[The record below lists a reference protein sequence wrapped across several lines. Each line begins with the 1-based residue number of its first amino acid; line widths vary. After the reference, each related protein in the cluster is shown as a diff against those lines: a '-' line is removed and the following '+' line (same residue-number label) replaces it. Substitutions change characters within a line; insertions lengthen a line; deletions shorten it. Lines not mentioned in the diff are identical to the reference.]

1 MNRRGMAWILALVV
15 LMMGVLPVSALA
27 KSKQMEDGVPVWT
40 EETVKQYA
48 EDYIGGRDM
57 SRLWGYY
64 DLQIRRY
71 MPQQTFEC
79 FLTDLEWM
87 TGHFLQFGSY
97 RSFEEEELQL
107 KTHVLH
113 LCMEKQDLDLYFT
126 HKNKEDDWEVMAVQF
141 VPAEKESY
149 DPSVQV
155 GEKEKAYTETEV
167 SFGTDAFPLKGTLTM
182 PDEATQ
188 DHPVPACVLVHDSGA
203 MDRDE
208 TLGSSHLFAELAQT
222 FAELGIATLRY
233 DNRAYL
239 YGEDT
244 NRTVEEEVMDDAVLA
259 GKFLA
264 ENPLVDSSLIVVAGH
279 GFGGTLAHRIAQASE
294 GTFSAVIMIGSTAL
308 SYGEYLLNHS
318 NLSAYTADER
328 KAFQDTLDQLS
339 KMKEQ
344 TASERTETIFGH
356 SVYYFW
362 ELQKTDHFELI
373 RKLRLPTYIVQ
384 GKSDPLV
391 PENEGWRKYYTKVG
405 EGVKYVTY
413 RSFPGLNH
421 VLMSDPSA
429 DAYGLPQYSL
439 GATLDPSAGRSLGQW
454 ILSLKPAEEE

>member
-87 TGHFLQFGSY
+87 TGRFLQFGSY

-167 SFGTDAFPLKGTLTM
+167 GFGTDAFPLKGTLTL
-182 PDEATQ
+182 PRR
-188 DHPVPACVLVHDSGA
+188 C
-203 MDRDE
+203 
-208 TLGSSHLFAELAQT
+208 
-222 FAELGIATLRY
+222 
-233 DNRAYL
+233 
-239 YGEDT
+239 
-244 NRTVEEEVMDDAVLA
+244 
-259 GKFLA
+259 
-264 ENPLVDSSLIVVAGH
+264 
-279 GFGGTLAHRIAQASE
+279 
-294 GTFSAVIMIGSTAL
+294 
-308 SYGEYLLNHS
+308 
-318 NLSAYTADER
+318 
-328 KAFQDTLDQLS
+328 
-339 KMKEQ
+339 
-344 TASERTETIFGH
+344 
-356 SVYYFW
+356 
-362 ELQKTDHFELI
+362 
-373 RKLRLPTYIVQ
+373 RLP
-384 GKSDPLV
+384 S
-391 PENEGWRKYYTKVG
+391 
-405 EGVKYVTY
+405 
-413 RSFPGLNH
+413 RSAR
-421 VLMSDPSA
+421 V
-429 DAYGLPQYSL
+429 SL
-439 GATLDPSAGRSLGQW
+439 T
-454 ILSLKPAEEE
+454 

>member
-141 VPAEKESY
+141 VPVEKERY
-149 DPSVQV
+149 DPSVKV
-155 GEKEKAYTETEV
+155 GEKEKAYTETEF
-167 SFGTDAFPLKGTLTM
+167 SFGTD
-182 PDEATQ
+182 
-188 DHPVPACVLVHDSGA
+188 
-203 MDRDE
+203 
-208 TLGSSHLFAELAQT
+208 
-222 FAELGIATLRY
+222 
-233 DNRAYL
+233 
-239 YGEDT
+239 
-244 NRTVEEEVMDDAVLA
+244 
-259 GKFLA
+259 
-264 ENPLVDSSLIVVAGH
+264 
-279 GFGGTLAHRIAQASE
+279 
-294 GTFSAVIMIGSTAL
+294 
-308 SYGEYLLNHS
+308 
-318 NLSAYTADER
+318 
-328 KAFQDTLDQLS
+328 
-339 KMKEQ
+339 
-344 TASERTETIFGH
+344 
-356 SVYYFW
+356 
-362 ELQKTDHFELI
+362 
-373 RKLRLPTYIVQ
+373 
-384 GKSDPLV
+384 
-391 PENEGWRKYYTKVG
+391 
-405 EGVKYVTY
+405 
-413 RSFPGLNH
+413 
-421 VLMSDPSA
+421 
-429 DAYGLPQYSL
+429 
-439 GATLDPSAGRSLGQW
+439 
-454 ILSLKPAEEE
+454 